1 MQLST
6 ERYQPLGFK
15 MLYFGTS
22 CFLVT
27 QSVEFDEIYGP
38 EVIAVAT
45 IFWAIRPAVIDVLL
59 KLETC

>member
-6 ERYQPLGFK
+6 ESYQPLGFK
-15 MLYFGTS
+15 MLYFAMS

-27 QSVEFDEIYGP
+27 QPVEFDEVYGP
-38 EVIAVAT
+38 EVITVAT